1 MSRPL
6 DRFFNQ
12 SPAKKKKSARRLPV
26 ARAVPRLRI
35 LMILVAVIFSLAA
48 GRAVQVQAIDASTVA
63 TEAADQITVIRNLP
77 AMRGTITDR
86 NGEVLVYTQDTVQ
99 VSVNPKMIATN
110 GRMSANMTAR
120 DKETAAGAPAR
131 LAGLLAQYL
140 GGAPADYLAF
150 LTTSKTQ
157 SQPVGSKVP
166 ATTGR
171 ALLQAVRDAG
181 LVGVSAASSPT
192 RTYPNNALAANLL
205 GYVNGEG
212 VGAGGLEYALNSSLS
227 GTPGKEVY
235 ESSTGGEKIPMGNNT
250 LVPAVNGL
258 DYLLTTDDGL
268 QWLTEQLLANNLRRT
283 NGAWISAIVENVKT
297 GEILVLADY
306 PTFDPNTYGKADPAN
321 LGNRAVTDSYTPGS
335 VEKLLTFS
343 ALIDQGLVDP
353 GEVVKVPP
361 KIKSGDNWIK
371 DAFPHGNIKLYARGV
386 VAKSSNVGTIE
397 LARRA
402 SKQSLHDYLASFGLG
417 VKTKVGLP
425 GEGAGSLPPANM
437 ADYTRDGLAFGGSA
451 VSVTMVQM
459 AAAVGAIANG
469 GVYNPPQILKSRTL
483 ADGTVENLTS
493 GQPHRVISAA
503 TATKVLSMMEA
514 MAQNSSNHQFDV
526 PGYRVGAKTGTSQIL
541 NPKTGAVTGLVTS
554 AISVAPIEDP
564 KILVYVVE
572 YDPKRGTSGSTVAGP
587 VVQNLM
593 SLALA
598 RYAVPQSTT
607 TAPKLPIQP

>member
-1 MSRPL
+1 VSRPL
-6 DRFFNQ
+6 DRFVNKK
-12 SPAKKKKSARRLPV
+12 PTKKKSAGRLPV

-35 LMILVAVIFSLAA
+35 LMIMVAVIFSLAA

-63 TEAADQITVIRNLP
+63 TQAADQITVSRNLP

-86 NGEVLVYTQDTVQ
+86 NGEVLAYTQDTVQ
-99 VSVNPKMIATN
+99 ISVNPKMIATN
-110 GRMSANMTAR
+110 GRMSASMTAR
-120 DKETAAGAPAR
+120 DKETAAAAPAK
-131 LAGLLAQYL
+131 LASLLAQYL
-140 GGAPADYLAF
+140 GGAPADYLAD
-150 LTTSKTQ
+150 LTASN
-157 SQPVGSKVP
+157 SQNRPVGNKVP
-166 ATTGR
+166 AATGR
-171 ALLQAVRDAG
+171 ALLQAVSDAN
-181 LVGVSAASSPT
+181 LVGVYSKSAPT
-192 RTYPNNALAANLL
+192 RSYPNYTLAANLL
-205 GYVNGEG
+205 GYVNAAG
-212 VGAGGLEYALNSSLS
+212 VGAGGLEYTLNSSLS

-258 DYLLTTDDGL
+258 DYTLTIDDGL
-268 QWLTEQLLANNLRRT
+268 QWSAEQLLANNLRQT
-283 NGAWISAIVENVKT
+283 DGTWIGAIVQNVKT
-297 GEILVLADY
+297 GEILVMANY
-306 PTFDPNTYGKADPAN
+306 PTFDPNSSGKADPAN
-321 LGNRAVTDSYTPGS
+321 LGNHVITDSYTPGS

-353 GEVVKVPP
+353 GEVVKVPS
-361 KIKSGDNWIK
+361 KIKSGDSWIT
-371 DAFPHGNIKLYARGV
+371 DAFSHGNIKLYARGV
-386 VAKSSNVGTIE
+386 VAKSSNIGTIE

-417 VKTKVGLP
+417 SKTKVGLP
-425 GEGAGSLPPANM
+425 GEGAGSLPSANM
-437 ADYTRDGLAFGGSA
+437 ADYTRDGMAFGGSA

-483 ADGTVENLTS
+483 ADGTVENTTS
-493 GQPHRVISAA
+493 GQPHRVISAE
-503 TATKVLSMMEA
+503 TSTKVLSMMEA

-526 PGYRVGAKTGTSQIL
+526 AGYRVGAKTGTSQIL

-564 KILVYVVE
+564 QILVYVVE
-572 YDPKRGTSGSTVAGP
+572 YDPKRGASGSAVAGP